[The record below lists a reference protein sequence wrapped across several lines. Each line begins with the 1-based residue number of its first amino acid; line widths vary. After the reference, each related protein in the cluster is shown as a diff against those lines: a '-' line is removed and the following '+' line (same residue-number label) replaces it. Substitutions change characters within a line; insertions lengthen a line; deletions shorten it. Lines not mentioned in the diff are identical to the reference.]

1 MTEDRVPRKST
12 LQRSGKR
19 EIKQKKLNEDRPRYK
34 KTQEGRVIQKID
46 KEAVLETEH
55 SSTVSDAAENWELF
69 IVFGV

>member
-1 MTEDRVPRKST
+1 M
-12 LQRSGKR
+12 
-19 EIKQKKLNEDRPRYK
+19 
-34 KTQEGRVIQKID
+34 IQKID